1 MVDDEGLFGKR
12 DELCRFFCC
21 DGHALCKWDIWLEM
35 EEAVALIHWYSVR
48 CRKSD
53 PGTGITGLIYLKRVD
68 VYENETM
75 FCFFSGL
82 SGMRWTGFFWG
93 RSKKKKKKL
102 FLGFLLFRPN
112 WSGWGK
118 RRTGGLDDESS
129 CIMTLMPNLGF
140 SSQLSSK

>member
-75 FCFFSGL
+75 FFFFL
-82 SGMRWTGFFWG
+82 DCLEWG
-93 RSKKKKKKL
+93 GQDFSEVEVKK
-102 FLGFLLFRPN
+102 R
-112 WSGWGK
+112 K
-118 RRTGGLDDESS
+118 RNS
-129 CIMTLMPNLGF
+129 F
-140 SSQLSSK
+140 